1 MFNLTLICCGFFSLV
16 LTDSGHSKLYQ
27 VHLKKKLTH
36 DYARKFNIKDQDSL
50 KQKFTQDDCDHFEN
64 LLISKATGKKPH
76 MVFLQGV
83 AGIGKSLML
92 TKLMLAWSE
101 GMVFQNKFSYIFYF
115 CCQDVKKLKRA
126 SLAELISK
134 EWPNASAPIEEIL
147 SQPEKL
153 LFVIDNLEVMECDMS
168 EWESELCDDCMEKQP
183 VNILM
188 SSLLRRKM
196 LPESSFLVSAT
207 PETFEKIEDRIECT
221 NVKMMAGFNES
232 NIKVYFYSLFQDRN
246 RTQEIFSLV
255 RENEQLFSVCQVPV
269 LCWMVATCLKKEI
282 EKGRDPVSICR
293 RITSLYTTYIFNL
306 FIPQSA
312 QCPSKKSQ
320 DQLQG
325 LCSLAAEGMWTDTFV
340 FGEEA
345 LRRNGIMDSD
355 ISTLLDVRILEK
367 SKESEKSYIFL
378 HSSIQEVCAA
388 IFHLLKSHVDHPSQD
403 VKSIEA
409 LIFTF
414 LKKVKVQWI
423 FFGSFI
429 FGLLHESE
437 QKKLEPFFGHQLSQE
452 IKRQLYQ
459 CLETIS
465 GNKELQEQVDGM
477 KLFYC
482 LFEMDDEAFLAQ
494 VMNCMEQIKFVAKDY
509 SDVIVAAHCL
519 QHCST
524 LKKLSLST
532 QNVLS
537 EGQEHS
543 YT

>member
-232 NIKVYFYSLFQDRN
+232 NIKMSFHRLFQDRN
-246 RTQEIFSLV
+246 RAHEAFSLV
-255 RENEQLFSVCQVPV
+255 RENEQLFTVCQVPV

-282 EKGRDPVSICR
+282 EKGETQSQSADVSLPCIPLTSSICSFPKVPNVQVRKAKTSCRAYVLWLLRACGLTHLCLVR
-293 RITSLYTTYIFNL
+293 RLSGEMG
-306 FIPQSA
+306 S
-312 QCPSKKSQ
+312 
-320 DQLQG
+320 
-325 LCSLAAEGMWTDTFV
+325 WT
-340 FGEEA
+340 
-345 LRRNGIMDSD
+345 L
-355 ISTLLDVRILEK
+355 IS
-367 SKESEKSYIFL
+367 
-378 HSSIQEVCAA
+378 
-388 IFHLLKSHVDHPSQD
+388 P
-403 VKSIEA
+403 
-409 LIFTF
+409 
-414 LKKVKVQWI
+414 
-423 FFGSFI
+423 
-429 FGLLHESE
+429 
-437 QKKLEPFFGHQLSQE
+437 
-452 IKRQLYQ
+452 
-459 CLETIS
+459 
-465 GNKELQEQVDGM
+465 
-477 KLFYC
+477 
-482 LFEMDDEAFLAQ
+482 
-494 VMNCMEQIKFVAKDY
+494 
-509 SDVIVAAHCL
+509 HCW
-519 QHCST
+519 T
-524 LKKLSLST
+524 
-532 QNVLS
+532 
-537 EGQEHS
+537 
-543 YT
+543 